1 MNVINFS
8 QGAFAVTGAY
18 VAWLMSQRFGLD
30 PFLAI
35 PIVAVALF
43 GFGYVIQRGLIN
55 LIINAPIFLTLLL
68 TFGLNLVILNGLQ
81 LLFTSDDRTID
92 TSYASQSFAIGV
104 VNVPYGRLAACFL
117 AIVITVVLALVM
129 TRTRLGHA
137 IGATGMDRG
146 AARLMGIR
154 ARHIYAVT
162 FGIAAA
168 LAGIA
173 GTMIATVGSF
183 NPTTTPGQLTL
194 DAFVISV
201 LGGLGN
207 MYGALVGG
215 LVLGIAESIGGLVLT
230 GTWVNAIAM
239 AVLIVV
245 LVIRPS
251 GLIGKAQ
258 YSGPVEV
265 CTPGLHAGPWRRF
278 SSVPTSPSC
287 RCSSLGSGRG
297 DRPTRCLR

>member
-1 MNVINFS
+1 VTQFLQAAAYGVVQGGVLALVAVGFSLVWGVMNVINLS
-8 QGAFAVTGAY
+8 HGAFAVAGAY
-18 VAWLMSQRFGLD
+18 LAWELNLRLGLD
-30 PFLAI
+30 PF
-35 PIVAVALF
+35 VAVPLVAIALF
-43 GFGYVIQRGLIN
+43 GAGYVIQRGLIS
-55 LIINAPIFLTLLL
+55 LVINAPIFLTLLL
-68 TFGLNLVILNGLQ
+68 TFGLSLVILNGLQ
-81 LLFTSDDRTID
+81 LLFTADDRTID
-92 TSYASQSFAIGV
+92 TSYASQSFAIAT
-104 VNVPYGRLAACFL
+104 VNIPYGRLAAFFL
-117 AIVITVVLALVM
+117 ALLITFALAAVM

-162 FGIAAA
+162 FGIAAG
-168 LAGIA
+168 LAGVA

-215 LVLGIAESIGGLVLT
+215 LVLGVAESLGGLLLT

-239 AVLIVV
+239 AVLIAT
-245 LVIRPS
+245 LIIRPS

-258 YSGPVEV
+258 YSGRVEV
-265 CTPGLHAGPWRRF
+265 
-278 SSVPTSPSC
+278 
-287 RCSSLGSGRG
+287 
-297 DRPTRCLR
+297 

>member
-1 MNVINFS
+1 LTQLLQAAAYGVVQGGLLGLIAVGFSLVWGVMNVVNFS
-8 QGAFAVTGAY
+8 HGALAVTGAY
-18 VAWLMSQRFGLD
+18 VAWLLNLRLGID

-68 TFGLNLVILNGLQ
+68 TFGLNLVILNALQ
-81 LLFTSDDRTID
+81 WAFSADDRTID
-92 TSYASQSFAIGV
+92 TTYASQSFAVAG

-117 AIVITVVLALVM
+117 ALAITLGLAALM
-129 TRTRLGHA
+129 SRTRLGHA

-146 AARLMGIR
+146 AARLMGIN

-215 LVLGIAESIGGLVLT
+215 LLLGIAETIGGLILT

-239 AVLIVV
+239 AVLILTLIV
-245 LVIRPS
+245 RPS

-258 YSGPVEV
+258 YGGRVEV
-265 CTPGLHAGPWRRF
+265 
-278 SSVPTSPSC
+278 
-287 RCSSLGSGRG
+287 
-297 DRPTRCLR
+297 

>member
-1 MNVINFS
+1 MTQFLQAAAYGVVQGGVLALVAIGFSLVWGVMNVINLS
-8 QGAFAVTGAY
+8 HGAFAVAGAY
-18 VAWLMSQRFGLD
+18 LAWELNLRLGLD
-30 PFLAI
+30 PFVAI
-35 PIVAVALF
+35 PIVAIALF
-43 GFGYVIQRGLIN
+43 GAGYAIQRGLIN
-55 LIINAPIFLTLLL
+55 LVINAPIFLTLLL
-68 TFGLNLVILNGLQ
+68 TFGLSLVILNGLQ
-81 LLFTSDDRTID
+81 LLFTADDRTID
-92 TSYASQSFAIGV
+92 TTYASQSFAIAN
-104 VNVPYGRLAACFL
+104 VNIPYGRLAAFFL
-117 AIVITVVLALVM
+117 ALLITFALAAVM

-168 LAGIA
+168 LAGVA

-215 LVLGIAESIGGLVLT
+215 LVLGIAESLGGLLLT

-239 AVLIVV
+239 AVLIAT
-245 LVIRPS
+245 LIIRPS

-258 YSGPVEV
+258 SSGRVEV
-265 CTPGLHAGPWRRF
+265 
-278 SSVPTSPSC
+278 
-287 RCSSLGSGRG
+287 
-297 DRPTRCLR
+297 

>member
-1 MNVINFS
+1 MGQFLQAAAYGVVQGGLLALVAVGFSLVWVVMNVINFS
-8 QGAFAVTGAY
+8 HGALAVTGAY
-18 VAWLMSQRFGLD
+18 LAWMLNLKFGLD

-35 PIVAVALF
+35 PVVAVVLF
-43 GFGYVIQRGLIN
+43 GFGYLIQRGLIN

-81 LLFTSDDRTID
+81 LLFTADDRTVD
-92 TSYASQSFAIGV
+92 TAYASQSFALGA

-117 AIVITVVLALVM
+117 AVALTIALAILM

-162 FGIAAA
+162 FGISAA

-207 MYGALVGG
+207 MYGALAGG
-215 LVLGIAESIGGLVLT
+215 LVLGIAESIGGLLLT

-239 AVLIVV
+239 AVLI
-245 LVIRPS
+245 LTLIIRPS
-251 GLIGKAQ
+251 GLIGKAR
-258 YSGPVEV
+258 SGGRVEV
-265 CTPGLHAGPWRRF
+265 
-278 SSVPTSPSC
+278 
-287 RCSSLGSGRG
+287 
-297 DRPTRCLR
+297 

>member
-1 MNVINFS
+1 MSAFLQALAYGVVQGGLLALVAVGFSLVWGVMNVINLS
-8 QGAFAVTGAY
+8 HGALAVTGAY
-18 VAWLMSQRFGLD
+18 IAWQLNLRFGLD

-35 PIVAVALF
+35 PIVALAMFLV
-43 GFGYVIQRGLIN
+43 GYAIQRGLIN
-55 LIINAPIFLTLLL
+55 LVINAPIFLTLLL
-68 TFGLNLVILNGLQ
+68 TFGLSLVILNALQ
-81 LLFTSDDRTID
+81 LVFYSNDRTID
-92 TSYASQSFAIGV
+92 TTYASQSFAVGV
-104 VNVPYGRLAACFL
+104 VNIPYGRLAACLL
-117 AIVITVVLALVM
+117 AVAITFALATLM

-154 ARHIYAVT
+154 ARHVYAMT
-162 FGIAAA
+162 FGISAA
-168 LAGIA
+168 LAGVA

-215 LVLGIAESIGGLVLT
+215 FVLGIAETVGGLLLT

-239 AVLIVV
+239 AVLI
-245 LVIRPS
+245 LTLIIRPS

-258 YSGPVEV
+258 YSGRVEV
-265 CTPGLHAGPWRRF
+265 
-278 SSVPTSPSC
+278 
-287 RCSSLGSGRG
+287 
-297 DRPTRCLR
+297 

>member
-1 MNVINFS
+1 VSQFLQAAAYGVVQGGLLALVAVGFSLVWGVMNVINLS
-8 QGAFAVTGAY
+8 HGAFAVGGAY
-18 VAWLMSQRFGLD
+18 LAWLLNLHFGLD

-35 PIVAVALF
+35 PIVAVVLF
-43 GFGYVIQRGLIN
+43 GFGYVIQRGLIY
-55 LIINAPIFLTLLL
+55 LVINAPIFLTLLL
-68 TFGLNLVILNGLQ
+68 TFGLSLVVLNGLQ
-81 LLFTSDDRTID
+81 LLFTADDRTID
-92 TSYASQSFAIGV
+92 TSYASQSFVIAT
-104 VNVPYGRLAACFL
+104 VNIPYGRLGAC
-117 AIVITVVLALVM
+117 VLAVGITIVLAAVM

-146 AARLMGIR
+146 AARLMGIH

-168 LAGIA
+168 LAGVA

-215 LVLGIAESIGGLVLT
+215 LVLGIAESLGGLLLT

-239 AVLIVV
+239 AVLI
-245 LVIRPS
+245 LTLIIRPS

-258 YSGPVEV
+258 YSGRVEV
-265 CTPGLHAGPWRRF
+265 
-278 SSVPTSPSC
+278 
-287 RCSSLGSGRG
+287 
-297 DRPTRCLR
+297 

>member
-1 MNVINFS
+1 MSQFLQAAAYGVVQGGLLGLIAVGFSLVWGVMNVINFS
-8 QGAFAVTGAY
+8 HGALAVTGAY
-18 VAWLMSQRFGLD
+18 IAWLLNIHFGLD
-30 PFLAI
+30 PFAAI

-43 GFGYVIQRGLIN
+43 GLGYVMQRGLIN
-55 LIINAPIFLTLLL
+55 LVINAPIFLTLLL
-68 TFGLNLVILNGLQ
+68 TFGLNLVILNTLQ
-81 LLFTSDDRTID
+81 LLFRADDRTID
-92 TSYASQSFAIGV
+92 TTYASQSFAIV
-104 VNVPYGRLAACFL
+104 SVNIPYGRLAACLLAL
-117 AIVITVVLALVM
+117 AITVGLAVVM
-129 TRTRLGHA
+129 TSTRLGHA

-183 NPTTTPGQLTL
+183 NPTSTPGQLTL

-207 MYGALVGG
+207 TYGALVGG
-215 LVLGIAESIGGLVLT
+215 LVLGVAQSLGGLLLT

-239 AVLIVV
+239 AVLI
-245 LVIRPS
+245 LTLIIRPS

-258 YSGPVEV
+258 YGGRVEV
-265 CTPGLHAGPWRRF
+265 
-278 SSVPTSPSC
+278 
-287 RCSSLGSGRG
+287 
-297 DRPTRCLR
+297 

>member
-1 MNVINFS
+1 MSQFLQAAAYGLVQGGLLALVAVGFSLVWGIMNVVNLS
-8 QGAFAVTGAY
+8 HGALAVTGAY
-18 VAWLMSQRFGLD
+18 LAWQLNVHFGID

-35 PIVAVALF
+35 PVVAICMF
-43 GFGYVIQRGLIN
+43 GFGYVLQRGLIN
-55 LIINAPIFLTLLL
+55 LVVNAPIFLTLLL
-68 TFGLNLVILNGLQ
+68 TFGLGLVILNLLQ
-81 LLFTSDDRTID
+81 LLYTADDRSID
-92 TSYASQSFAIGV
+92 TSYASQSFAIST
-104 VNVPYGRLAACFL
+104 VNIPYGRLGASLVAV
-117 AIVITVVLALVM
+117 AVTVLLALVM
-129 TRTRLGHA
+129 TRTRLGRA

-154 ARHIYAVT
+154 ARHVYAIT
-162 FGIAAA
+162 FGISAA

-183 NPTTTPGQLTL
+183 NPTSTPSQLTL

-215 LVLGIAESIGGLVLT
+215 LVLGVAESLGGLLLT

-239 AVLIVV
+239 AVLIVT
-245 LVIRPS
+245 LVIRPT

-258 YSGPVEV
+258 YSGRVEV
-265 CTPGLHAGPWRRF
+265 
-278 SSVPTSPSC
+278 
-287 RCSSLGSGRG
+287 
-297 DRPTRCLR
+297 

>member
-1 MNVINFS
+1 MN
-8 QGAFAVTGAY
+8 
-18 VAWLMSQRFGLD
+18 
-30 PFLAI
+30 
-35 PIVAVALF
+35 
-43 GFGYVIQRGLIN
+43 
-55 LIINAPIFLTLLL
+55 
-68 TFGLNLVILNGLQ
+68 
-81 LLFTSDDRTID
+81 
-92 TSYASQSFAIGV
+92 
-104 VNVPYGRLAACFL
+104 
-117 AIVITVVLALVM
+117 
-129 TRTRLGHA
+129 RTRLGHA

-146 AARLMGIR
+146 AARLMGIH

-207 MYGALVGG
+207 MYGALAGG
-215 LVLGIAESIGGLVLT
+215 LLLGIAESIGGLVLT

-239 AVLIVV
+239 AVLI
-245 LVIRPS
+245 LTLIIRPT

-258 YSGPVEV
+258 YGGRVEV
-265 CTPGLHAGPWRRF
+265 
-278 SSVPTSPSC
+278 
-287 RCSSLGSGRG
+287 
-297 DRPTRCLR
+297 

>member
-1 MNVINFS
+1 MTQFLQAAAYGVVQGGVLALVAIGFSLVWGVMNVINLS
-8 QGAFAVTGAY
+8 HGAFAVAGAY
-18 VAWLMSQRFGLD
+18 LAWELNLRLGLD
-30 PFLAI
+30 PFVAI
-35 PIVAVALF
+35 PLVAIAMF
-43 GFGYVIQRGLIN
+43 GAGYVIQRGLIN
-55 LIINAPIFLTLLL
+55 LVINAPIFLTLLL
-68 TFGLNLVILNGLQ
+68 TFGLSLVILNGLQ
-81 LLFTSDDRTID
+81 LLFTADDRTID
-92 TSYASQSFAIGV
+92 TTYASQSFAVGT
-104 VNVPYGRLAACFL
+104 VNVPYGRLAAFFL
-117 AIVITVVLALVM
+117 AVLITLALAAVM
-129 TRTRLGHA
+129 NRTRLGHA

-168 LAGIA
+168 LAGVA

-215 LVLGIAESIGGLVLT
+215 LVLGVAESLGGLLLT

-239 AVLIVV
+239 AVLIVT
-245 LVIRPS
+245 LIIRPS

-258 YSGPVEV
+258 YGGRVEV
-265 CTPGLHAGPWRRF
+265 
-278 SSVPTSPSC
+278 
-287 RCSSLGSGRG
+287 
-297 DRPTRCLR
+297 

>member
-1 MNVINFS
+1 VSQFLQAAAYGVVQGGLLALVAVGFSLVWGVMNVINLS
-8 QGAFAVTGAY
+8 HGAFAVGGAY
-18 VAWLMSQRFGLD
+18 LAWLLNLHFGLD

-35 PIVAVALF
+35 PIVAVVLF

-55 LIINAPIFLTLLL
+55 LVINAPIFLTLLL
-68 TFGLNLVILNGLQ
+68 TFGLSLVVLNGLQ

-92 TSYASQSFAIGV
+92 TSYASQSFV
-104 VNVPYGRLAACFL
+104 VGTVNIPYGRLGAC
-117 AIVITVVLALVM
+117 VLAVAITIVLAAVM
-129 TRTRLGHA
+129 SRTRLGHA

-146 AARLMGIR
+146 AARLMGIH

-168 LAGIA
+168 LAGVA

-215 LVLGIAESIGGLVLT
+215 LVLGIAESLGGLLLT

-239 AVLIVV
+239 AVLI
-245 LVIRPS
+245 LTLIIRPS

-258 YSGPVEV
+258 YSGRVEV
-265 CTPGLHAGPWRRF
+265 
-278 SSVPTSPSC
+278 
-287 RCSSLGSGRG
+287 
-297 DRPTRCLR
+297 

>member
-1 MNVINFS
+1 LSQFLQAAAYGVVQGGLLALVAVGFSLVWGVMNVINFS
-8 QGAFAVTGAY
+8 HGALAVTGAY
-18 VAWLMSQRFGLD
+18 LAWLLNTHLGLD

-35 PIVAVALF
+35 PIVAVVLF

-55 LIINAPIFLTLLL
+55 LVINAPIFLTLLL
-68 TFGLNLVILNGLQ
+68 TFGLSLVVLNVLQ
-81 LLFTSDDRTID
+81 LLFTADDRTID
-92 TSYASQSFAIGV
+92 TSYASQSFVIGT
-104 VNVPYGRLAACFL
+104 VNIPYGRLGACFL
-117 AIVITVVLALVM
+117 ALAVTIALALVM
-129 TRTRLGHA
+129 SRTRLGHA

-162 FGIAAA
+162 FGISAA
-168 LAGIA
+168 LAGVA

-215 LVLGIAESIGGLVLT
+215 LVLGIAESLGGLLLT

-239 AVLIVV
+239 ALLIVT

-258 YSGPVEV
+258 YGGRVEV
-265 CTPGLHAGPWRRF
+265 
-278 SSVPTSPSC
+278 
-287 RCSSLGSGRG
+287 
-297 DRPTRCLR
+297 

>member
-1 MNVINFS
+1 VSQFLQAAAYGVVQGGLLALVAVGFSLVWGVMNVINLS
-8 QGAFAVTGAY
+8 HGAFAVGGAY
-18 VAWLMSQRFGLD
+18 LAWLLNLHFGLD

-35 PIVAVALF
+35 PIVAVVLF

-55 LIINAPIFLTLLL
+55 LVINAPIFLTLLL
-68 TFGLNLVILNGLQ
+68 TFGLSLVVLNGLQ
-81 LLFTSDDRTID
+81 LLFTADDRTID
-92 TSYASQSFAIGV
+92 TSYASQSFVIAT
-104 VNVPYGRLAACFL
+104 VNIPYGRLGAC
-117 AIVITVVLALVM
+117 VLAVGITIVLAAVM

-146 AARLMGIR
+146 AARLMGIH

-168 LAGIA
+168 LAGVA

-215 LVLGIAESIGGLVLT
+215 LVLGIAESLGGLLLT

-239 AVLIVV
+239 AVLI
-245 LVIRPS
+245 LTLIIRPS

-258 YSGPVEV
+258 YSGRVEV
-265 CTPGLHAGPWRRF
+265 
-278 SSVPTSPSC
+278 
-287 RCSSLGSGRG
+287 
-297 DRPTRCLR
+297 

>member
-1 MNVINFS
+1 MSAFLQALAYGVVQGGLLALVAVGFSLVWGVMNVINLS
-8 QGAFAVTGAY
+8 HGALAVTGAY
-18 VAWLMSQRFGLD
+18 IAWQLNVRFGLD
-30 PFLAI
+30 PFLAV
-35 PIVAVALF
+35 PIVAVAMF
-43 GFGYVIQRGLIN
+43 FVGYAIQRGLIN
-55 LIINAPIFLTLLL
+55 LVINAPIFLTLLL
-68 TFGLNLVILNGLQ
+68 TFGLSLVILNALQ
-81 LLFTSDDRTID
+81 LVFYSNDRTID
-92 TSYASQSFAIGV
+92 TTYASQSFAVGV
-104 VNVPYGRLAACFL
+104 VNIPYGRLAACLL
-117 AIVITVVLALVM
+117 AVAITFALAALM

-154 ARHIYAVT
+154 ARHIYAMT
-162 FGIAAA
+162 FGISAA
-168 LAGIA
+168 LAGVA

-215 LVLGIAESIGGLVLT
+215 FVLGIAETVGGLLLT

-239 AVLIVV
+239 AVLI
-245 LVIRPS
+245 LTLIIRPS

-258 YSGPVEV
+258 YSGRVEV
-265 CTPGLHAGPWRRF
+265 
-278 SSVPTSPSC
+278 
-287 RCSSLGSGRG
+287 
-297 DRPTRCLR
+297 

>member
-1 MNVINFS
+1 VTQFLQAAAYGVVQGGVLALVAVGFSLVWGVMNVINLS
-8 QGAFAVTGAY
+8 HGAFAVAGAY
-18 VAWLMSQRFGLD
+18 LAWELNLRLGLD
-30 PFLAI
+30 PF
-35 PIVAVALF
+35 VAVPLVAIALF
-43 GFGYVIQRGLIN
+43 GAGYVIQRGLIN
-55 LIINAPIFLTLLL
+55 LVINAPIFLTLLL
-68 TFGLNLVILNGLQ
+68 TFGLSLVILNGLQ
-81 LLFTSDDRTID
+81 LLFTADDRTID
-92 TSYASQSFAIGV
+92 TSYASQSFAIAT
-104 VNVPYGRLAACFL
+104 VNIPYGRLAAFFL
-117 AIVITVVLALVM
+117 ALLITFMLAAVM

-162 FGIAAA
+162 FGIAAG
-168 LAGIA
+168 LAGVA

-215 LVLGIAESIGGLVLT
+215 LVLGVAESLGGLLLT

-239 AVLIVV
+239 AVLIAT
-245 LVIRPS
+245 LIIRPS

-258 YSGPVEV
+258 YSGRVEV
-265 CTPGLHAGPWRRF
+265 
-278 SSVPTSPSC
+278 
-287 RCSSLGSGRG
+287 
-297 DRPTRCLR
+297 

>member
-1 MNVINFS
+1 MSAFLQALAYGVVQGGLLALVAVGFSLVWGVMNVINLS
-8 QGAFAVTGAY
+8 HGALAVTGAY
-18 VAWLMSQRFGLD
+18 IAWQLNLRFGLD

-35 PIVAVALF
+35 PAVAVAMF
-43 GFGYVIQRGLIN
+43 FVGYAIQRGLIN
-55 LIINAPIFLTLLL
+55 LVINAPIFLTLLL
-68 TFGLNLVILNGLQ
+68 TFGLSLVILNALQ
-81 LLFTSDDRTID
+81 LVFSSDDRTID
-92 TSYASQSFAIGV
+92 TTYASQSFAVGV
-104 VNVPYGRLAACFL
+104 VNIPYGRLGACLL
-117 AIVITVVLALVM
+117 AVAITFALATVM

-162 FGIAAA
+162 FGISAA
-168 LAGIA
+168 LAGVA

-207 MYGALVGG
+207 TYGALVGG
-215 LVLGIAESIGGLVLT
+215 FVLGIAETVGGLVLT

-239 AVLIVV
+239 AVLI
-245 LVIRPS
+245 LTLIIRPS

-258 YSGPVEV
+258 YSGRVEV
-265 CTPGLHAGPWRRF
+265 
-278 SSVPTSPSC
+278 
-287 RCSSLGSGRG
+287 
-297 DRPTRCLR
+297 